1 MKEEKVSRPTS
12 AKENTVSIMD
22 KAVNYIKGQQDKA
35 KAYDSILSKYGD
47 DLSDKQKAGLKKFV
61 R

>member
-1 MKEEKVSRPTS
+1 
-12 AKENTVSIMD
+12 MD
-22 KAVNYIKGQQDKA
+22 KAVNYIKGQTDKQ
-35 KAYDSILSKYGD
+35 KAYDSIISKYGD